1 MSTGPD
7 TSEFNASLPK
17 KPKDLFNVPNVQS
30 KKKHASTKKDPSLL
44 SGKID

>member
-17 KPKDLFNVPNVQS
+17 KPKYLFQLTKRAIKEKTRIKEKRPL
-30 KKKHASTKKDPSLL
+30 AS
-44 SGKID
+44 IW